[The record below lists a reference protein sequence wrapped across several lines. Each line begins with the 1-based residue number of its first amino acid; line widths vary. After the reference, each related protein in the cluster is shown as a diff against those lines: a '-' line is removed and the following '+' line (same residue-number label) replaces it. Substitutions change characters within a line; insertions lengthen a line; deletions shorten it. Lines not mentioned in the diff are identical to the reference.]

1 MIAQY
6 QKKGPVI
13 DYKKQRLDKL
23 ISDSNKR
30 RTRYQRDQTAI
41 VSGSQTQ
48 EIVSPQ
54 YKAGA
59 AAARMEHVSSTS
71 QIMRSGQK
79 MDAERPRQ
87 MSEMND
93 NTNE

>member
-59 AAARMEHVSSTS
+59 AARMEHVSSTS
-71 QIMRSGQK
+71 QILKSGQK